1 MTCTTEENY
10 LRATTSS
17 NLRVE
22 ADVIGSADVLIA
34 AGWSASRI
42 GSALMRLHTKPD
54 TAALALVHEQA
65 SMQAVRFKIDRPD
78 VVASAVIAWWLT
90 RQCKVCHGLKFELIP
105 GTPTL
110 SDKACPA
117 CKGTGEA
124 RLPHG
129 EAGRKMAGW
138 MDECKAS
145 AVDGI
150 KRRLR
155 PEII

>member
-1 MTCTTEENY
+1 MNCNTEEKY
-10 LRATTSS
+10 LRATTTS

-42 GSALMRLHTKPD
+42 GAALMRLHTKPD
-54 TAALALVHEQA
+54 TAALALVHEQV
-65 SMQAVRFKIDRPD
+65 SMHAEKLKIARPD
-78 VVASAVIAWWLT
+78 VVASGVIAWWLS
-90 RQCKVCHGLKFELIP
+90 RLCKECHGLKFELIP

-110 SDKACPA
+110 SDVPCRA

-129 EAGRKMAGW
+129 EAGRKLASW
-138 MDECKAS
+138 LDECKAS

-155 PEII
+155 PERY

>member
-1 MTCTTEENY
+1 MNCNTEEKY
-10 LRATTSS
+10 LRATATS

-22 ADVIGSADVLIA
+22 ADVIGAADILIA

-54 TAALALVHEQA
+54 TASLSLVHEQVA
-65 SMQAVRFKIDRPD
+65 MQAARFKIAKPD
-78 VVASAVIAWWLT
+78 VVASSVIAWWLS
-90 RQCKVCHGLKFELIP
+90 RLCRGCHGLKFELIP

-155 PEII
+155 PDRH

>member
-1 MTCTTEENY
+1 MNCNTEEKY
-10 LRATTSS
+10 LRATATS

-54 TAALALVHEQA
+54 TASLALVHEQVA
-65 SMQAVRFKIDRPD
+65 MQAVRFKIARPD
-78 VVASAVIAWWLT
+78 VVASSVVAWWLS
-90 RQCKVCHGLKFELIP
+90 RLCRECHGLKFELIP

-124 RLPHG
+124 PMPNER
-129 EAGRKMAGW
+129 EGRKLASFL
-138 MDECKAS
+138 DYCKSA
-145 AVDGI
+145 AVDAI

-155 PEII
+155 Y